1 MFNLWTLRWNQ
12 TQPVLN
18 ELLWRD
24 TSQQKSLS
32 NVGSV
37 CVCVCGV
44 TTLQGVELKI
54 DFICIFVKSQC
65 AFTWVLIRHTDL
77 FLLFSCWH
85 LMLWIKSVVNC
96 CKLSILFLFF
106 NLSDQNEEADCWQEV
121 QKGSFMEVH
130 LGPDPPCGGRDP
142 GLCKLCKCSCKRYC
156 ALSDRDFILMVNFG
170 KNTFENEIIFSI
182 I

>member
-65 AFTWVLIRHTDL
+65 AFTWVLIRHTNH

-85 LMLWIKSVVNC
+85 FMLWIKSVVNC
-96 CKLSILFLFF
+96 CKLSSENTDRIWSVLLLLISKFLILFLFF

-142 GLCKLCKCSCKRYC
+142 GLC
-156 ALSDRDFILMVNFG
+156 
-170 KNTFENEIIFSI
+170 
-182 I
+182 